1 MIITQIFKLNIDKK
15 SITFRLWAY
24 FILFALLLL
33 GILWALQI
41 FFLNNYYQ
49 QMKIAETNR
58 IANVISAQYGKED
71 FLETIRSLS
80 VTNDMYIQ
88 IETEDSI
95 LFSPSKDSNRTPSYM
110 YLPEMG
116 AVRKKLLEG
125 NHQSASVIISSIDS
139 DYRDPVPR
147 HRDGDKKVLA
157 YAGYLDHSEDNTVI
171 LYIFSP
177 LFPVDSTV
185 GILRS
190 QLIYVTIISLTLA
203 FILSFYLSTRISK
216 PIRRINKTAEKLA
229 AGEYGIQFE
238 GGHYSEIIQLADTLT
253 LASNELEKTDA
264 LRKDLIA
271 NVSHDLRT
279 PLTMVKSYAEMIR
292 DLSGNNP
299 EKRAAHLEVIIEEA
313 DRLNLLVSDM
323 LALSRLQTK
332 VTPIEKTT
340 FNLCEAAQSIMNSY
354 GIYTEKENY
363 HFLLECPNGSE
374 VKVNADENKI
384 KQVISNLF
392 YNAIK
397 YCGTD
402 KEIILRI
409 IDKGSTCR
417 CEVSDHG
424 MGIPQS
430 ELDQIWERYFK
441 ASTNHVRTVKGTGL
455 GLSIVKEIIV
465 LHGGK
470 YGVESEEGKGST
482 FWFELNK

>member
-1 MIITQIFKLNIDKK
+1 MMKQQAFKLNIDRK
-15 SITFRLWAY
+15 SITFKLWAY
-24 FILFALLLL
+24 FILFSLLLL

-49 QMKIAETNR
+49 QMKIAETTR
-58 IANVISAQYGKED
+58 IANVISSQYGKED
-71 FLETIRSLS
+71 FLDTIRSLS
-80 VTNDMYIQ
+80 VSNDMYIQ
-88 IETEDSI
+88 IETEDTI

-116 AVRKKLLEG
+116 MVRKQLLEG
-125 NHQSASVIISSIDS
+125 NRPSASIIISSVES
-139 DYRDPVPR
+139 NMAPR
-147 HRDGDKKVLA
+147 HRDGDKKILA
-157 YAGYLDHSEDNTVI
+157 YAGYLENSNENTVI

-190 QLIYVTIISLTLA
+190 QLIYVTIISLSLA
-203 FILSFYLSTRISK
+203 FFLSFYLSNRISK

-238 GGHYSEIIQLADTLT
+238 GGHYSEIIQLANTLT
-253 LASNELEKTDA
+253 LASNELKKTDS

-323 LALSRLQTK
+323 LALSRLQTR
-332 VTPIEKTT
+332 VTPLEKTT
-340 FNLCEAAQSIMNSY
+340 FNLCEAAQSIVNSY
-354 GIYTEKENY
+354 GLYTEKENY
-363 HFLLECPNGSE
+363 RFILECPKGSD
-374 VKVNADENKI
+374 VQISADENKI

-402 KEIILRI
+402 KEIIVRI
-409 IDKGSTCR
+409 LSDETRCR

-430 ELDQIWERYFK
+430 EIDQIWERYFK
-441 ASTNHVRTVKGTGL
+441 ASTNHVRAVKGTGL
-455 GLSIVKEIIV
+455 GLSIVKEIII

-470 YGVESEEGKGST
+470 YGVKSEEGKGST
-482 FWFELNK
+482 FWFELKK

>member
-1 MIITQIFKLNIDKK
+1 MINTQIFKLNIDKK
-15 SITFRLWAY
+15 SITFKLWAY

-58 IANVISAQYGKED
+58 IANVISAQYGKND
-71 FLETIRSLS
+71 FLSTIRSLS
-80 VTNDMYIQ
+80 ISNDMYIQ

-95 LFSPSKDSNRTPSYM
+95 IFSPSKDSNRTPSYM

-116 AVRKKLLEG
+116 TVRKKLLEG
-125 NHQSASVIISSIDS
+125 NHQSASVIISGIDS
-139 DYRDPVPR
+139 DDMRPDR
-147 HRDGDKKVLA
+147 RGGDKKILA
-157 YAGYLDHSEDNTVI
+157 YAGYLENSEDNTVI

-190 QLIYVTIISLTLA
+190 QLIYVTIISLSLA
-203 FILSFYLSTRISK
+203 FFLSFYLSNRISK

-229 AGEYGIQFE
+229 AGEYGIEFD

-253 LASNELEKTDA
+253 LASNELQKTDA

-332 VTPIEKTT
+332 VTPLEKTT

-363 HFLLECPNGSE
+363 QFILECPNSSE
-374 VKVNADENKI
+374 VNINADENKI

-402 KEIILRI
+402 KEILLRI
-409 IDKGSTCR
+409 IDKGTFCR
-417 CEVSDHG
+417 CEISDHG

-430 ELDQIWERYFK
+430 EIDQIWERYFK
-441 ASTNHVRTVKGTGL
+441 ASTNHVRAVKGTGL

-470 YGVESEEGKGST
+470 YGVVSEEGKGST